1 MTLNCQVIFCGSHEV
16 GRCIICVVLV
26 FLEKNI
32 RKEECDRH
40 PQLDV
45 WSLLYNCMS
54 LSDLSSYPVVGEL
67 RPIVQECDCSI
78 EQTVIGFC
86 VMSY

>member
-1 MTLNCQVIFCGSHEV
+1 MYHLCSFGVPG
-16 GRCIICVVLV
+16 
-26 FLEKNI
+26 KNI

-78 EQTVIGFC
+78 EQAVIGFC
-86 VMSY
+86 IMSY

>member
-1 MTLNCQVIFCGSHEV
+1 MTLNCYVIFCGSHEV
-16 GRCIICVVLV
+16 VRCIICVVLV
-26 FLEKNI
+26 F

-78 EQTVIGFC
+78 EQAVIGFC
-86 VMSY
+86 IMSY